1 MYTRYKMSRKWIV
14 VDHLTWMEMNYLKKI
29 LDARSMD
36 GVIRMCHKVMRQYA
50 IDRHK
55 AVGELEYELLT
66 RQYGGHVPI
75 EDILPESPVE

>member
-1 MYTRYKMSRKWIV
+1 MARKWIV
-14 VDHLTWMEMNYLKKI
+14 VDYLTWMELVYLRKI

-36 GVIRMCHKVMRQYA
+36 EVIRMCYKTMRKYA

-55 AVGELEYELLT
+55 GVVELEHELIT

-75 EDILPESPVE
+75 EDIIPESPVE